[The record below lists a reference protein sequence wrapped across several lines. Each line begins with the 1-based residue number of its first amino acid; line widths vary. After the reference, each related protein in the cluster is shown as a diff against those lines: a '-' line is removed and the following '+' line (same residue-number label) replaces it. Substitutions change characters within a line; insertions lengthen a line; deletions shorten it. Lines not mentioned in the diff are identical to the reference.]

1 VKRRTT
7 LWIVFAVVLAHVAA
21 FLVLGRMRALPKAR
35 FIPPPNFGYKE
46 EVYEDPKTGDRTIY
60 REFRVST
67 KLAETPKPKTS
78 PPALPPVI
86 KEAPP

>member
-1 VKRRTT
+1 MKRRTI
-7 LWIVFAVVLAHVAA
+7 LWIVFAVVIVHVAA

-46 EVYEDPKTGDRTIY
+46 EVYEDPKSGDRTIY

-67 KLAETPKPKTS
+67 KLAESPKPKIPETARS
-78 PPALPPVI
+78 PIPTGEP
-86 KEAPP
+86 K